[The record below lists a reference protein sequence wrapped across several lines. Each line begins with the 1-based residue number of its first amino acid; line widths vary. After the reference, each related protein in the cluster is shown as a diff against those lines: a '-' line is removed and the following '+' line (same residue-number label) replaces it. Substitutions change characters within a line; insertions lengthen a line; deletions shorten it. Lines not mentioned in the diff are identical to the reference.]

1 MLTSKNLF
9 DLNGKIALVAGS
21 SRGIGFALAN
31 ALKENGAYVI
41 GLSREPNKKNFLSEH
56 YICDV
61 TKKSNIE
68 DILTK
73 LIRNKIKIDIVI
85 FAAGISSVDN
95 VTDEYEKFVQVLNT
109 NLLSNFNLINT
120 LKPILN
126 KNSSIINI
134 SSINSI
140 QGFPGNPGYVASK
153 GGVEALT
160 RSLAIDLSDDKIRVN
175 CIRPGYI
182 ITDMTINSYNN
193 KKQNLNRK
201 NRTILNRWG
210 KTEDLIGPMLL
221 LASNASL
228 YMTGSIITVDGGWT
242 ALGLST

>member
-41 GLSREPNKKNFLSEH
+41 GLSREPNKKKFLSEH

-85 FAAGISSVDN
+85 FAAGISIIAYKETSQSPLFL
-95 VTDEYEKFVQVLNT
+95 YPGIEKQF
-109 NLLSNFNLINT
+109 LLISDSLIYNF
-120 LKPILN
+120 
-126 KNSSIINI
+126 
-134 SSINSI
+134 
-140 QGFPGNPGYVASK
+140 
-153 GGVEALT
+153 
-160 RSLAIDLSDDKIRVN
+160 
-175 CIRPGYI
+175 
-182 ITDMTINSYNN
+182 
-193 KKQNLNRK
+193 
-201 NRTILNRWG
+201 
-210 KTEDLIGPMLL
+210 
-221 LASNASL
+221 
-228 YMTGSIITVDGGWT
+228 
-242 ALGLST
+242 